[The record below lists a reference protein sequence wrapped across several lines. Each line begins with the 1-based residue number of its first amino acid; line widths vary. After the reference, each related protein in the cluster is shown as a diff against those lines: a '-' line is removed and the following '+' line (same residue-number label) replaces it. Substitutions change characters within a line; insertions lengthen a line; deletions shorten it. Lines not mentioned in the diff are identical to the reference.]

1 MKVDDCFELGSIIK
15 PRSFKGEVIVYLD
28 VDHPEE
34 YLEMES
40 IFVQLNEQLVPFF
53 VEQIRPIKKNQI
65 RVKFDGINSDEEAKR
80 ILKKKLFLPNETK
93 ANLVSSNTYESFVGF
108 NVVDQKHGDLGK
120 ITDYVKNKSNP
131 IFVIEHISGQEIF
144 VPVASDLLEKIDE
157 KNKILYT
164 NCPDG
169 LIELYLDV

>member
-28 VDHPEE
+28 VNHPKE

-40 IFVQLNEQLVPFF
+40 VFVELNEKLIPFF
-53 VEQIRPIKKNQI
+53 IEEIRPFKKNQI
-65 RVKFDGINSDEEAKR
+65 RIKFDGINSDEEAKR
-80 ILKKKLFLPNETK
+80 ILKKKLFLPNESK
-93 ANLVSSNTYESFVGF
+93 AIQVSSNTYESCIGF
-108 NVVDQKHGDLGK
+108 HVVDHKHGDLGK
-120 ITDYVKNKSNP
+120 ITDYVKNNSNP

>member
-40 IFVQLNEQLVPFF
+40 VFVQLNEQLVPFF

-144 VPVASDLLEKIDE
+144 VPAASDLLEKIDE